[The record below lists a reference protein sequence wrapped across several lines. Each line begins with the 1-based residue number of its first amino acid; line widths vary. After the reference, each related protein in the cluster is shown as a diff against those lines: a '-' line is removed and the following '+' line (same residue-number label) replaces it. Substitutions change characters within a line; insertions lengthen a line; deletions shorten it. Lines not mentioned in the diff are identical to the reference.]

1 MEKFNHSDVSRYSY
15 KFDDVSEP
23 LKEYSV
29 GLDGSL
35 TEISSSCT
43 LLGVE
48 KNGKWGWINTSGTFV
63 IPAVYDSGFVV
74 CYNGIIVLQKNGK
87 WGAIYRDNPSELA
100 FSFKYNYLSSFY
112 RDTYVA
118 YDNNSMC
125 ALVKPGDIYLTD
137 YKYKGFSKYN
147 RGNVTE
153 YVRSGFL
160 GREVRGD
167 IDLNTG
173 REIS

>member
-1 MEKFNHSDVSRYSY
+1 MGKFSFSDVARYKY
-15 KFDDVSEP
+15 RYDDVSEP
-23 LKEYSV
+23 LKEYKV

-35 TEISSSCT
+35 TETSTSCS

-48 KNGKWGWINTSGTFV
+48 KNGKWGWINTSDVFV
-63 IPAVYDSGFVV
+63 IPALYDSGFVG
-74 CYNGIIVLQKNGK
+74 CYNGIIELQKNGK
-87 WGAIYRDNPSELA
+87 WGGIYRDNPSELA
-100 FSFKYNYLSSFY
+100 FSFRYHYLSSFY

-118 YDNNSMC
+118 FNSNDMC
-125 ALVKPGDIYLTD
+125 ALVKPGDVLLTE

-160 GREVRGD
+160 GREVHGD

-173 REIS
+173 RELT